1 MENQPSQ
8 PIVTMTICNENI
20 KKPSY
25 WVQMQDLYEYS
36 TIMYRPLEICP
47 GINFDDINYVHIILC
62 PNYFC
67 KMLQ

>member
-20 KKPSY
+20 KRPSY
-25 WVQMQDLYEYS
+25 WVQMQDLYQYS
-36 TIMYRPLEICP
+36 AIMYRPLEICS
-47 GINFDDINYVHIILC
+47 DDINYVHIILC